1 MSSGS
6 SGGGSINIFYKTLI
20 EGTNFI
26 YEVNGG
32 VSAGGCPGGS
42 GGLGT
47 FTKGRITEDGFT
59 KE

>member
-6 SGGGSINIFYKTLI
+6 SGGGSINVFYKNLT
-20 EGTNFI
+20 EGTNFA

-32 VSAGGCPGGS
+32 TSAGGCPGGA

-47 FTKGRITEDGFT
+47 FTKGRITEEGFI